1 MDNQASYNMPEAV
14 EGSSILAGTTPTLF
28 LGATPPSTS
37 QRLSVG
43 KDIKGKGRAVEPPGN
58 NLGSADDDVEG
69 ELSSEA
75 ALAKAIQDLK
85 DLDDN
90 NAAEIKENAP
100 ASTKQHRQGSPRE
113 GWTQPREGWTQ
124 HPSRLGD
131 QLGSKW
137 RSAGDKNGSSN
148 IPDRTEAFLLDP
160 GQKKVEPGHDT
171 RTPNTMIFVY
181 NKEDHTLGNA
191 LVDQLHKNSHVTYAA
206 YRVPHPLFARFEL
219 RIQTDGEIT
228 PKEALLAA
236 SRDVI
241 RELEVIKVKFTREYE
256 LRKMVGNTT
265 QNNEV

>member
-1 MDNQASYNMPEAV
+1 MGNQASYNMPEAV
-14 EGSSILAGTTPTLF
+14 EGSDVPTSPTPTPS
-28 LGATPPSTS
+28 LGTTPPSTS

-43 KDIKGKGRAVEPPGN
+43 EDIKGKGRAVEPPNN

-75 ALAKAIQDLK
+75 ALARAIKHLK
-85 DLDDN
+85 DLDGN
-90 NAAEIKENAP
+90 NAAEIKEKAP
-100 ASTKQHRQGSPRE
+100 ASAEQRRQGS
-113 GWTQPREGWTQ
+113 PREGWTQ

-228 PKEALLAA
+228 PNEALLAA
-236 SRDVI
+236 TRDVI